1 MRKPLVILAVVA
13 LLAALAVTGAGAAA
27 GSHLREAKTKTVQ
40 VGDDFFA
47 PTKVTIHRGGKVKW
61 TWGGG
66 TSHSHTVTEENG
78 KFTSAEKTSGTY
90 KHTFKK
96 KGTFHIFCSVHPEQ
110 MQMKVVVKK

>member
-1 MRKPLVILAVVA
+1 MRKPLIILAVVA
-13 LLAALAVTGAGAAA
+13 LLAAVAVTGAGAAR

-40 VGDDFFA
+40 VGDDFYT

-61 TWGGG
+61 TWGDG

-78 KFTSAEKTSGTY
+78 KFTSKEKTSGTY

-96 KGTFHIFCSVHPEQ
+96 RATYSIVCTIHAPDMHMTI
-110 MQMKVVVKK
+110 KVK